1 MTPGAE
7 ALIEAAR
14 VRRIAALRA
23 EWCEVCNAMADGYW
37 RGTEADALERIAAI
51 KAELGE
57 MGATK

>member
-1 MTPGAE
+1 MTPGAK

-14 VRRIAALRA
+14 VRCIAALRA
-23 EWCEVCNAMADGYW
+23 EWGDVCNAMADGYW

-57 MGATK
+57 IGAMK

>member
-7 ALIEAAR
+7 SLIEAAR

-23 EWCEVCNAMADGYW
+23 EWGEVCNAMADGYW

-57 MGATK
+57 IGAMK